1 MENPFEF
8 GRELG
13 ADELVDR
20 QEEVAEVVRVI
31 RGGEKLF
38 VIGPRRYG
46 KTSILKAAD
55 DRATRKGALVL
66 RYNAESYPT
75 LDQLVA
81 VIVADA
87 ARAMRGGVEHA
98 GEQIR
103 KFFSKLRPE
112 LNFNVTESSWT
123 ATIGVAGAA
132 NDEGAGLVL
141 LVDALDGLEKLATAQ
156 PAGQP
161 VGLVIDEFQRI
172 IEIGGKDAERQI
184 RSAIQRHKRTGYVF
198 AGSKTRMLTD
208 MTTDAARPFYRLG
221 SLRFVG
227 PVPRDE
233 FIQFLLDK
241 FSSGGFKV
249 EGATGKGAAGGAVAL
264 ILDLAEE
271 VPYNVQLLAHT
282 CWEQLSGSARG
293 ERVLTEQVVRA
304 SLERIARRYD
314 PFYTQLWRGLTA
326 VQQQTLVAVIKEGG
340 VQMLSASTARA
351 VGRGASTVAKS
362 LSALVNR
369 EILREE
375 ESAGDI
381 RYRFEDPFFAVW
393 IEFLPRKFR

>member
-1 MENPFEF
+1 MIN
-8 GRELG
+8 
-13 ADELVDR
+13 
-20 QEEVAEVVRVI
+20 
-31 RGGEKLF
+31 
-38 VIGPRRYG
+38 
-46 KTSILKAAD
+46 
-55 DRATRKGALVL
+55 
-66 RYNAESYPT
+66 
-75 LDQLVA
+75 
-81 VIVADA
+81 
-87 ARAMRGGVEHA
+87 
-98 GEQIR
+98 
-103 KFFSKLRPE
+103 
-112 LNFNVTESSWT
+112 
-123 ATIGVAGAA
+123 
-132 NDEGAGLVL
+132 
-141 LVDALDGLEKLATAQ
+141 
-156 PAGQP
+156 
-161 VGLVIDEFQRI
+161 EFQRI
-172 IEIGGKDAERQI
+172 IEIGGHDAEQQI
-184 RSAIQRHKRTGYVF
+184 RSAIRRHKRTGYVF
-198 AGSKTRMLTD
+198 AASKTRMLTD

-227 PVPRDE
+227 PVPREE

-249 EGATGKGAAGGAVAL
+249 GGATGKGMVGGAVAF

-282 CWEQLSGSARG
+282 CWEQLNGAARG
-293 ERVLTEQVVRA
+293 ERVLTEQVVRD

-340 VQMLSASTARA
+340 VQMLSADTTRL

-375 ESAGDI
+375 ERAGDI